1 MQHLVLVPDLHQ
13 LSEVVFVFCWFGL
26 KNPWFW
32 RWFRR
37 NYILRRSI
45 LRAIIC
51 AILFSIIFSIISL
64 HTHAQTRIQTYIN
77 TYTSNYK
84 RMQSRSCSRLLRNH
98 TSLYTGD
105 CALLIGLI
113 AFVGLYQRQ
122 HSKIAGTNWKL
133 YAKIKLYVLI
143 CARFHLHNI
152 FRYL

>member
-1 MQHLVLVPDLHQ
+1 MERLAPFSDLHQ
-13 LSEVVFVFCWFGL
+13 LSEMVFIFCWFWL

-51 AILFSIIFSIISL
+51 SILFSIISL

-84 RMQSRSCSRLLRNH
+84 RMQSRSCSRLIRNH

-113 AFVGLYQRQ
+113 AFVGLYQRR
-122 HSKIAGTNWKL
+122 HSKIGGTNWKS
-133 YAKIKLYVLI
+133 YAKIQLYVRI
-143 CARFHLHNI
+143 CAIFHLHNI
-152 FRYL
+152 FRDL